1 MVALESSR
9 TRPRIHA
16 LVMAL
21 VPLLL
26 AGRLA
31 WAWPRLPVTLAVH
44 FGVNSRPDGTADPVV
59 FSLLAVSAL
68 AVPPLIVALTQ
79 MTRFQ
84 LAFHWAVAVVLVRAF
99 WMVIDF
105 NLRGTPGTIS
115 VATILIWG
123 LVAGAMG
130 WLTGRAPSPY
140 S

>member
-1 MVALESSR
+1 MVVLESSR

-21 VPLLL
+21 LPLLL

-44 FGVNSRPDGTADPVV
+44 FGANSRPDGTADRVV
-59 FSLLAVSAL
+59 FCLLAVGAL
-68 AVPPLIVALTQ
+68 TLPPLTVALTH

-84 LAFHWAVAVVLVRAF
+84 LAFHWAVAVVLARAF

-105 NLRGTPGTIS
+105 NLRGTLGTIS

-123 LVAGAMG
+123 LLAGTVG
-130 WLTGRAPSPY
+130 WLTSR
-140 S
+140 